1 LNIKNIKNII
11 ILALSVLCIILLH
24 FALQKPEP
32 AQVQPIPQP
41 QRIGTVR
48 GIGAGSTEDE
58 ALLNAWRSARQKLDL
73 SGCETCILQNSGS
86 GSSSS
91 GGGNYSVQYQF
102 NILRFEETQ
111 QDEE

>member
-1 LNIKNIKNII
+1 MNIKNIKNII

-24 FALQKPEP
+24 FALQRPEP
-32 AQVQPIPQP
+32 VQVQPTP
-41 QRIGTVR
+41 QRIGTVL

-111 QDEE
+111 RDEE